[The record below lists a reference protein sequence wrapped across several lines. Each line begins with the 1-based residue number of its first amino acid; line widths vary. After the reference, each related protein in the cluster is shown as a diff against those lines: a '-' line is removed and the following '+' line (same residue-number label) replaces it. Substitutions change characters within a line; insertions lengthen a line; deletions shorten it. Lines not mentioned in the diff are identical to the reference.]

1 MSVSVSSTPT
11 PLGTTAETPLQKESQ
26 LFGELF
32 SRLVNV
38 LLNRIF
44 DLRPANAARRLWY
57 IIVLFVLS
65 MVLVSLRFYPLE
77 LWTRLVQDVF
87 SYLLNPDLSTTYSG
101 NPLLNFASFAF
112 LVFTDPRIFQYVPV
126 FLAPFFIALQCAALY
141 LADIFELEHVS
152 IARGFIWSVALS
164 GSEETIRVSQGAIS
178 EASQNS
184 PTVLIGGPGK
194 VIVDLDSVAMFEKP
208 DGTPNV
214 IGPTFKEPRARA
226 TLDGFERFRQAID
239 TRDQY
244 VEMRDQDLKSQA
256 VKSRSLDGIPIT
268 ATDVRLMFSVYR
280 GGVKPSTEHPYPF
293 SKEAIEQIIYQ
304 ATSRVTPELPNPS
317 TYEFSWINRMV
328 GLIRGELSAFMS
340 KHKLT
345 AYLASIGMPELEKM
359 KKREEMIFEEMQK
372 IVTPDQD
379 FAASEPKSLP
389 EFQPRYKVSNLF
401 TQFAEDFTKKAHS
414 NGVELHWIG
423 VGTWKTPIEIVPE
436 KHLEA
441 WKLSNDNLYRE
452 SREVLDKIENEAI
465 LQKTIMLIQDVPIAA
480 HLKATSTEEKEPKKA
495 TRALLLAY
503 HQQLLEAAE
512 FMRAKGEAVPPNI
525 EEAIAH
531 INNMFGH
538 FL

>member
-1 MSVSVSSTPT
+1 MSVSVSSTP
-11 PLGTTAETPLQKESQ
+11 LGNTTETPLEKETQ
-26 LFGELF
+26 LFQELF
-32 SRLVNV
+32 ARLINA

-44 DLRPANAARRLWY
+44 DLRPEKAARRMRYLML
-57 IIVLFVLS
+57 LFIFAVF
-65 MVLVSLRFYPLE
+65 LVSLRFYPLD
-77 LWTRLVQDVF
+77 LWTKYIRDIFLYYLTP
-87 SYLLNPDLSTTYSG
+87 SYPSIYIGD
-101 NPLLNFASFAF
+101 PLINFAGFF
-112 LVFTDPRIFQYVPV
+112 WHVFTDPRIFQYFPF
-126 FLAPFFIALQCAALY
+126 FLAPFFIALQAASLY
-141 LADIFELEHVS
+141 LADIFELEHIS

-164 GSEETIRVSQGAIS
+164 GSEETIRVSQGGIS
-178 EASQNS
+178 EEDRHS
-184 PTVLIGGPGK
+184 PTFLIGGPGK

-208 DGTPNV
+208 DGTPHI
-214 IGPTFKEPRARA
+214 IGPTAKEPRARA

-244 VEMRDQDLKSQA
+244 VELRDQDTKSQS

-280 GGVKPSTEHPYPF
+280 GGIKPSAENPYPF
-293 SKEAIEQIIYQ
+293 SKESIEQIIYQ

-317 TYEFSWINRMV
+317 TYEFSWINRMI
-328 GLIRGELSAFMS
+328 GLIRSELGTFMS

-345 AYLASIGMPELEKM
+345 AYLASTGVPELEKIQR
-359 KKREEMIFEEMQK
+359 REERISEEIQK
-372 IVTPDQD
+372 IVPTEQD
-379 FAASEPKSLP
+379 LADAKEPKSPP
-389 EFQPRYKVSNLF
+389 EFQPRSRVSNLF
-401 TQFAEDFTKKAHS
+401 TQFAEDFTKKAQS

-441 WKLSNDNLYRE
+441 WKLSNENLYRE
-452 SREVLDKIENEAI
+452 SPDVLGKLEDEAI
-465 LQKTIMLIQDVPIAA
+465 LHKTITLIQDVPIEA
-480 HLKATSTEEKEPKKA
+480 HLKAISEEKEPKKA
-495 TRALLLAY
+495 MRLLLLAY

-512 FMRAKGEAVPPNI
+512 FMRAKGEAVPPGI